1 MKYFV
6 TSDIHGFYTPFIS
19 ALNEAGFDE
28 NDDNSTLIICGDLLD
43 RGGEAVAVQDY
54 VSRLLKKDKVI
65 LIKGNH
71 ESLIKAMQREL
82 SSASPFD
89 DRVVNFHHITNGTL
103 DTAIQLTGCHDIL
116 DNPRA
121 AAIKLSNT
129 SFFKEVL
136 PSMKDYLETPNYIF
150 IHGWIPC
157 MTNDGYRD
165 YWTKE
170 RWCKYMPGWRD
181 APDYKWETA
190 RWLNGIDACCK
201 DGVREPDKTIVCG
214 HWHAS
219 YGHYKY
225 GNAKCEFDTDK
236 ADFAP
241 FYGDGIIAIDACTAI
256 SGKVNCIVI
265 ED

>member
-116 DNPRA
+116 DKP
-121 AAIKLSNT
+121 
-129 SFFKEVL
+129 
-136 PSMKDYLETPNYIF
+136 
-150 IHGWIPC
+150 
-157 MTNDGYRD
+157 
-165 YWTKE
+165 
-170 RWCKYMPGWRD
+170 
-181 APDYKWETA
+181 
-190 RWLNGIDACCK
+190 
-201 DGVREPDKTIVCG
+201 
-214 HWHAS
+214 
-219 YGHYKY
+219 
-225 GNAKCEFDTDK
+225 
-236 ADFAP
+236 
-241 FYGDGIIAIDACTAI
+241 
-256 SGKVNCIVI
+256 
-265 ED
+265 